1 MQTKYIIAASVVLG
15 LCSLTIMALITR
27 ILMHKHSKTTNEDVH
42 ITDGSGGHHHQL
54 SHISSAWKRL
64 FTPKREHPK
73 GQWVPTLS
81 GMIKGGDEGL
91 VSSTLYANL
100 DGRPGELSLQS
111 LYEAFAEEL
120 RSRPMTDRSAY
131 PGEIPGFL
139 SNTKRVVGGFRR
151 EQSVPRRTTS
161 RPGRPA
167 TAGSMKLSR
176 MSLDISAAERGL
188 VRSMSIKKSAPTTVS
203 MGIGLPNLDKETNT
217 HTPWTN
223 DGQIARSRYDSIRVA
238 ITPAELAAL
247 SIILGSQLTI
257 EKSDYT
263 PSKKGAY
270 NISILSSATE
280 DGKHQIMLQLHE
292 RTISHMPAKG
302 SGVSTLFAKHLAAGS
317 LPYSQDKAAVHS
329 VLITN
334 FALNTVQSG
343 SPLSLLES
351 DFETRQSRYLSSL
364 PSSRKLSFHIT
375 SPSPN
380 PQPYNPLIDAIS
392 ALPFV
397 GGLAPLASQPL
408 IDTVQF
414 VASGGLTPG
423 RLLKRLEGLVDKVN
437 RQAAHLKIFGS
448 LYEPQNLALLYR
460 ERERLGRIAAG
471 ANVADS
477 VADKASRMQR
487 YITLLER
494 FMALVPD
501 TQPQDVLAAV
511 QEATKKELER
521 SYLDAVAAHQTNP
534 ATQAAIVDTHGFP
547 KSDVPMKRSSTYSH
561 TSEYRSHRW
570 STSSVATVV
579 SPSGDLQAQSLG
591 KQVEQILKAEL
602 PLSIASIATVARLVI
617 VAWTFSVETV
627 AWEDGEEGFRV
638 PELDK
643 LPATMVMW

>member
-1 MQTKYIIAASVVLG
+1 
-15 LCSLTIMALITR
+15 MALITR

-64 FTPKREHPK
+64 FTPKREHAK
-73 GQWVPTLS
+73 SQWVPTLS
-81 GMIKGGDEGL
+81 GMIKAGDEGL
-91 VSSTLYANL
+91 VSSALYSNL
-100 DGRPGELSLQS
+100 HGRPGELSLQS
-111 LYEAFAEEL
+111 LNEAFAEEL
-120 RSRPMTDRSAY
+120 RSRPTTDRSAY
-131 PGEIPGFL
+131 PGEIPRFL
-139 SNTKRVVGGFRR
+139 SNTKRVVSGLRR
-151 EQSVPRRTTS
+151 EQSVPRRATS
-161 RPGRPA
+161 RPG
-167 TAGSMKLSR
+167 TSGTMKLSR
-176 MSLDISAAERGL
+176 MSLDISAAERGM
-188 VRSMSIKKSAPTTVS
+188 VRSMSIKKPASTTVS

-217 HTPWTN
+217 HTSWTN
-223 DGQIARSRYDSIRVA
+223 DGQVAQSRYDSIRVA

-257 EKSDYT
+257 DKSDYT

-280 DGKHQIMLQLHE
+280 DGKHQITLQLHE
-292 RTISHMPAKG
+292 RMISHMPVKG

-317 LPYSQDKAAVHS
+317 LPYSQDKTAVHS
-329 VLITN
+329 ILFSNST
-334 FALNTVQSG
+334 LNTVQSG
-343 SPLSLLES
+343 STLALLES
-351 DFETRQSRYLSSL
+351 DFETRQSRYLGSL
-364 PSSRKLSFHIT
+364 PSSRELSFHT
-375 SPSPN
+375 VSPSST
-380 PQPYNPLIDAIS
+380 PQPFNPLVDAIS
-392 ALPFV
+392 ALPIV

-408 IDTVQF
+408 INTVQF

-437 RQAAHLKIFGS
+437 RQAAHLKIFGP

-460 ERERLGRIAAG
+460 ERERLGRIATG
-471 ANVADS
+471 ANVADC

-494 FMALVPD
+494 LMALVPD

-521 SYLDAVAAHQTNP
+521 SYADAVAAYRTNP
-534 ATQAAIVDTHGFP
+534 AQQTTIIDAHGCP
-547 KSDVPMKRSSTYSH
+547 KSDARNNRASTYSH
-561 TSEYRSHRW
+561 TSEHRSHRS

-579 SPSGDLQAQSLG
+579 SPSGDLQAQNLG
-591 KQVEQILKAEL
+591 KQTEQILKAEL
-602 PLSIASIATVARLVI
+602 PLSIADIATVARLVI

-627 AWEDGEEGFRV
+627 AWEDSEEGFRV

-643 LPATMVMW
+643 LPATMVMC